1 MNMHATVL
9 PAILIAAALLAPAA
23 APAVDIDAFLKD
35 VQFAENTAG
44 VTNALKMVEARLRQE
59 GLSAEE
65 STRCHLKAAELLAK
79 AGSHGAA
86 LATIRDKVILQ
97 KDVSAAMKL
106 AGVDIIKTRSYKS
119 LPKHQALDFVA
130 LAARQPEFARQGED
144 RAQLSLFL
152 GQINAERSCHDLAFA
167 AYRDAAAGLNDP
179 AAKVDTLL
187 AAATAA
193 QKYRDLKAAAA
204 CLADAEAIPDLP
216 PATRQRIQLALA
228 RNAIYCDQHSWQ
240 PSRELIATAS
250 RHADQALQANSS
262 LLGTAEAILTRYAIA
277 RAEAA
282 AGDLTSAAESA
293 SKLIDGKNPLD
304 SWTKGDIAVFIADN
318 LHAAGDYKG
327 AVKYYEKAAR
337 TGCTL
342 GLKNLHKRIAF
353 SARTGQDYL
362 RAMQGYSD
370 AIKYCDKIEGKDEIA
385 HLTRLVTLMNKS
397 IRKAASSVDA
407 TTIFN
412 ETDSDLNG
420 LSLD

>member
-1 MNMHATVL
+1 MSL
-9 PAILIAAALLAPAA
+9 PASAFLPVLLAAALIAPAA
-23 APAVDIDAFLKD
+23 VPVADIGSFLKD
-35 VQFAENTAG
+35 VQFAENTTG
-44 VTNALKMVEARLRQE
+44 VSNALAMVEARLRQG
-59 GLSAEE
+59 GLSAEDGA
-65 STRCHLKAAELLAK
+65 RCRAREAGLLARS
-79 AGSHGAA
+79 GRPDEA
-86 LATIRDKVILQ
+86 LEILRDKVIRQ
-97 KDVSAAMKL
+97 PGVSAATKL
-106 AGVDIIKTRSYKS
+106 AGLDMIQTHPDLP
-119 LPKHQALDFVA
+119 LPKHQVLEIAEIA
-130 LAARQPEFARQGED
+130 SRQPEFAPRGD
-144 RAQLSLFL
+144 ARAQLFL
-152 GQINAERSCHDLAFA
+152 RLGRIHADRGCHDLAFA
-167 AYRDAAAGLNDP
+167 AYREAAADLEEP
-179 AAKVDTLL
+179 AGKADAYS
-187 AAATAA
+187 AAAASA